1 MVFDRITEARRFAL
15 RSYNGARMTRE
26 RTDSRTEANL
36 LVALAGEADANRR
49 YLAYGIEAL
58 NEGRPDIAQLFFEA
72 AGAETIHALNHLR
85 TMGAIATTRE
95 NLQTAAT
102 GEMVEIEVVLPRMI
116 REAEADGR
124 ADAAASFRLALERE
138 RHHREM
144 FRTALESFGR
154 APAGLG
160 APRPP
165 AKAERA
171 PVGALE
177 ASRGSERSVVPP
189 PAPHTD
195 ELATEPDRIARL
207 SSIREVVF
215 GAQDGLVSTFAV
227 VAGLA
232 ATGVGHAV
240 VLLAGLVSAV
250 AGVLSMSI
258 GTFLA
263 SRAQRQLHETELERE
278 RREIRDHPG
287 EEVAELIAALVAR
300 GMPRVDALEVA
311 RRVARHPEL
320 LLNTLAIFEL
330 GLAPQRLGNP
340 VRDAFVMAVAFGGAA
355 LVPLLPFLFG
365 HVLPAL
371 ALSGTLTLL
380 ALFAVGVVKARVA
393 GVSPIRSGLEV
404 AALAAASGILSFGL
418 GRLASLALGVNLG

>member
-1 MVFDRITEARRFAL
+1 LHL
-15 RSYNGARMTRE
+15 RSYNGAPMTRE
-26 RTDSRTEANL
+26 RTDSKTDANL

-49 YLAYGIEAL
+49 YLAYGIQAL
-58 NEGRPDIAQLFFEA
+58 NEDRPDIAQLFFEA

-102 GEMVEIEVVLPRMI
+102 GEMLEIEVVLPRMI

-144 FRTALESFGR
+144 FRTALDSFGR
-154 APAGLG
+154 GPAEGS
-160 APRPP
+160 APR
-165 AKAERA
+165 ASAGRA
-171 PVGALE
+171 PVGAPE
-177 ASRGSERSVVPP
+177 TSRASERVVVPA
-189 PAPHTD
+189 PAARTD
-195 ELATEPDRIARL
+195 ELATESDRIGRL

-232 ATGVGHAV
+232 ATGVGHTV

-263 SRAQRQLHETELERE
+263 SRAQRQLHEAELERE
-278 RREIRDHPG
+278 RREIHDHPG

-340 VRDAFVMAVAFGGAA
+340 MRDAFVMAIAFGGAS
-355 LVPLLPFLFG
+355 LVPLLPLLLG
-365 HVLPAL
+365 NVLPAF
-371 ALSGTLTLL
+371 ALSGGLTLV

-393 GVSPIRSGLEV
+393 GVSAIRSGLEV

-418 GRLASLALGVNLG
+418 GRLASLALGVNLT

>member
-1 MVFDRITEARRFAL
+1 
-15 RSYNGARMTRE
+15 MTRE

-124 ADAAASFRLALERE
+124 GDAAASFRLALDRE

-154 APAGLG
+154 APSGAG

-171 PVGALE
+171 PVGAPD
-177 ASRGSERSVVPP
+177 AGRASERSVVPS
-189 PAPHTD
+189 PAPRTD
-195 ELATEPDRIARL
+195 ELATEPDRIGRL

-232 ATGVGHAV
+232 ATGVGPAV
-240 VLLAGLVSAV
+240 VLLAGLVSAA

-340 VRDAFVMAVAFGGAA
+340 VRDAFVMAVAFGGAS

-393 GVSPIRSGLEV
+393 GVSAIRSGLEV

>member
-1 MVFDRITEARRFAL
+1 MHPGGAGRGSLKSRARPG
-15 RSYNGARMTRE
+15 YNGAAMTRE
-26 RTDSRTEANL
+26 RVDSRTEANL

-58 NEGRPDIAQLFFEA
+58 NEGRPEIAQLFFEA

-85 TMGAIATTRE
+85 TMNAIGTTRE

-102 GEMVEIEVVLPRMI
+102 GEMMEIEVVLPRMI
-116 REAEADGR
+116 RDAEAEGR

-144 FRTALESFGR
+144 FRSALETFDRTPSVR
-154 APAGLG
+154 MPPRPSAAPAAAAG
-160 APRPP
+160 AEPIRP
-165 AKAERA
+165 AERA
-171 PVGALE
+171 A
-177 ASRGSERSVVPP
+177 VVPP
-189 PAPHTD
+189 GGSD
-195 ELATEPDRIARL
+195 ELVTEAVRIGRL

-232 ATGVGHAV
+232 AAGMGHLV
-240 VLLAGLVSAV
+240 VLLGGLVSAV

-263 SRAQRQLHETELERE
+263 SRAQGQLYASELERE

-287 EEVAELIAALVAR
+287 EEVAELMAALIAR
-300 GMPRVDALEVA
+300 GMSRADAVEVA
-311 RRVARHPEL
+311 RRIARHPDL

-330 GLAPQRLGNP
+330 GLAPQRLGSP
-340 VRDAFVMAVAFGGAA
+340 VRDAFVMAVAFGAA
-355 LVPLLPFLFG
+355 SLVPLLPFLAG
-365 HVLPAL
+365 HLLPAF
-371 ALSGTLTLL
+371 ALSGVATLL
-380 ALFAVGVVKARVA
+380 ALFGVGVAKARVA
-393 GVSPIRSGLEV
+393 GVAPIRSGLEV
-404 AALAAASGILSFGL
+404 AALAAASGLLSFGL
-418 GRLASLALGVNLG
+418 GRLASLVLGVNLD

>member
-1 MVFDRITEARRFAL
+1 MTFDRITEPRRFAL
-15 RSYNGARMTRE
+15 RSYNDARMTRE

-36 LVALAGEADANRR
+36 LVALASEADANRR

-95 NLQTAAT
+95 NLQAAAT

-154 APAGLG
+154 APAGAG

-165 AKAERA
+165 AKTERWPVSA
-171 PVGALE
+171 PDAG
-177 ASRGSERSVVPP
+177 RGSERAVVPS
-189 PAPHTD
+189 PAPRTD

-240 VLLAGLVSAV
+240 VLLAGLVSAA

-340 VRDAFVMAVAFGGAA
+340 VRDAFVMAAAFGGAS

-365 HVLPAL
+365 RVLPAL
-371 ALSGTLTLL
+371 ALSGTFTLL
-380 ALFAVGVVKARVA
+380 ALFAVGVMKARVA
-393 GVSPIRSGLEV
+393 GVSALRSGLEV

>member
-1 MVFDRITEARRFAL
+1 
-15 RSYNGARMTRE
+15 MTRE
-26 RTDSRTEANL
+26 RTESKTDANL

-49 YLAYGIEAL
+49 YLAYGIQAL
-58 NEGRPDIAQLFFEA
+58 NEDRPDIAQLFFEA

-85 TMGAIATTRE
+85 TMRAIGTTRE

-116 REAEADGR
+116 REAEDDGR

-144 FRTALESFGR
+144 FRTALETFDRAPGSRVTPRVPAPAERGLAAPAEPAR
-154 APAGLG
+154 GPERGPAAPAGT
-160 APRPP
+160 R
-165 AKAERA
+165 
-171 PVGALE
+171 
-177 ASRGSERSVVPP
+177 
-189 PAPHTD
+189 TD
-195 ELATEPDRIARL
+195 ELAGEAERIGRL

-232 ATGVGHAV
+232 AAGIGSLV
-240 VLLAGLVSAV
+240 VLLGGLVSAV

-263 SRAQRQLHETELERE
+263 SRAQRQLHEAELERE
-278 RREIRDHPG
+278 RREIGEHPG
-287 EEVAELIAALVAR
+287 EEVAELMAALVAR
-300 GMPRVDALEVA
+300 GMARGDAVEVA

-320 LLNTLAIFEL
+320 LLSTLAVFEL
-330 GLAPQRLGNP
+330 GLAPQRLGSP
-340 VRDAFVMAVAFGGAA
+340 VRDAFVMAGAFGAA
-355 LVPLLPFLFG
+355 SLVPLLPFLAG
-365 HVLPAL
+365 SVLPAL
-371 ALSGTLTLL
+371 ALSGALTLL

-393 GVSPIRSGLEV
+393 GVSALRSGLEV
-404 AALAAASGILSFGL
+404 AALAAASGTLSFGL